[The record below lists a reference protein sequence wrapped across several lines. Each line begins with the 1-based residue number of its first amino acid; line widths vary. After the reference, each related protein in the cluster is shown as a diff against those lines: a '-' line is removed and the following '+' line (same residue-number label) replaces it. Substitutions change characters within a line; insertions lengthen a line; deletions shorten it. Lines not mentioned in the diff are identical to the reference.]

1 MNLAK
6 SDRSVCMCPGWI
18 VWRAASPTGVWN
30 LKKCPGIR
38 AATRAAPTKSG
49 FLICNLPGFYV
60 FVVRATLV
68 VAHISKVPDTNG
80 QALSR
85 YISATI

>member
-1 MNLAK
+1 MPCSREAL
-6 SDRSVCMCPGWI
+6 PI
-18 VWRAASPTGVWN
+18 GVWN

-60 FVVRATLV
+60 FVVGATLV
-68 VAHISKVPDTNG
+68 VAHNSKVPGANG
-80 QALSR
+80 QSLAQASNG
-85 YISATI
+85 